1 MEQKKRKIL
10 AKRMPDVTINC
21 VTCGKEFITR
31 ASKARN
37 GAKYCSRQCCSIAT
51 TKNVTITCLHCSKP
65 FQVKP
70 YTAKFAKYCGHACKG
85 AAMRKV
91 KEEAEVNKK
100 KRNIEDENDRSW
112 AKPLPLFGS
121 PW

>member
-1 MEQKKRKIL
+1 MNKLMEKRQ
-10 AKRMPDVTINC
+10 PDVTLKC
-21 VTCGKEFITR
+21 KTCAKEFITR

-51 TKNVTITCLHCSKP
+51 TKNVTITCLHCGKS
-65 FQVKP
+65 FEVKP
-70 YTAKFAKYCGHACKG
+70 YTAKFAKYCNYSCKG

-91 KEEAEVNKK
+91 KEEAEDAKK
-100 KRNIEDENDRSW
+100 SRFIEDENNRSW
-112 AKPLPLFGS
+112 AKPLPLFDS